1 MLHCLNR
8 LTKLPIGVEHL
19 QATGIGRTINGMR
32 KADGAVGE
40 EARSLVN
47 KWKEMVAAED
57 KSDSDQPEEN
67 TSNHQLETTSDNS
80 STSPT
85 HRKKDKDSKK
95 KDLLK
100 DKSKEESFSSSK
112 SKSGSSK
119 EKSLE
124 KHASKSSKGSEKHKD
139 VKEGESSK
147 SSSKSSRKRRLSQ
160 EDSNSTADEDDEGPT
175 QSFADALGS
184 IKTISKKKKSKDKE
198 KNSAEKKKSSFIP
211 SPAPESS
218 VLSRP
223 VLPPPRSL
231 DILRPADLD
240 ISPNYK
246 PLPLKYSV
254 DTLPSMK
261 DRAKSSEE
269 ALTTA
274 LSFAQKGNR
283 YVFVSFVR
291 LSSSTTI
298 FLLTICSS
306 FYLERRFSQE
316 IVLVVLH
323 TYQRYLTAASGFCN
337 KIWMVNVSKSVKVFF
352 VNKCLVSLF

>member
-1 MLHCLNR
+1 

-32 KADGAVGE
+32 KTDGAVGE

-57 KSDSDQPEEN
+57 KSDSDQQEEDTN
-67 TSNHQLETTSDNS
+67 HHQLEITSDNS

-85 HRKKDKDSKK
+85 NLKKDKASKK
-95 KDLLK
+95 KDSFK
-100 DKSKEESFSSSK
+100 DKSKEESISTSK
-112 SKSGSSK
+112 SKSSSSK
-119 EKSLE
+119 EKSPE
-124 KHASKSSKGSEKHKD
+124 KHASKSSKGSEKHRE

-147 SSSKSSRKRRLSQ
+147 SSSKSRKRRHSQ
-160 EDSNSTADEDDEGPT
+160 EDSNSTAEEDGGDEAQT

-198 KNSAEKKKSSFIP
+198 KHSGEKKKSSFSP

-218 VLSRP
+218 VILKP
-223 VLPPPRSL
+223 VLPTPRSL
-231 DILRPADLD
+231 DILRPSDLE
-240 ISPNYK
+240 ISPHYK
-246 PLPLKYSV
+246 PLPLKYV
-254 DTLPSMK
+254 ADPLPSMK

-283 YVFVSFVR
+283 YIILLLFYLFVS
-291 LSSSTTI
+291 SKTI
-298 FLLTICSS
+298 FLLTI
-306 FYLERRFSQE
+306 
-316 IVLVVLH
+316 
-323 TYQRYLTAASGFCN
+323 
-337 KIWMVNVSKSVKVFF
+337 
-352 VNKCLVSLF
+352 

>member
-1 MLHCLNR
+1 LLHCLNR

-124 KHASKSSKGSEKHKD
+124 KHASKSSKGSEKHRD

-291 LSSSTTI
+291 LSSGTTI
-298 FLLTICSS
+298 FLLTIY
-306 FYLERRFSQE
+306 F
-316 IVLVVLH
+316 VLLFR
-323 TYQRYLTAASGFCN
+323 T
-337 KIWMVNVSKSVKVFF
+337 KVFSGNRSSGLAY
-352 VNKCLVSLF
+352 VPTLFDSCIRVLQQNMDGKPV